1 MSQSHLDKQFLNRLR
16 YDGER
21 SLWILYFVTAN
32 CLSLTYSNLS
42 QPSSSNKTLLLQPA
56 GLVFDRAVA
65 AFLSLDLHIL
75 ENKLVSTL
83 IPMQTWLESCNANCR
98 LRLLKRV
105 KIERK
110 WSYPNADWPRPRR
123 GTWGW
128 SLFTKRGLFLNFYF
142 LSAKTL

>member
-1 MSQSHLDKQFLNRLR
+1 MLVKSRLR
-16 YDGER
+16 YDVER

-56 GLVFDRAVA
+56 GFVFDRAVA

-83 IPMQTWLESCNANCR
+83 IPMQTWLESCKANVVWDYSREWKLNGSDLIQTQISPDPGEALEGGVC
-98 LRLLKRV
+98 LRSEGSFSTS
-105 KIERK
+105 IFSQRK
-110 WSYPNADWPRPRR
+110 HCKK
-123 GTWGW
+123 
-128 SLFTKRGLFLNFYF
+128 L
-142 LSAKTL
+142 